1 MAVHVVDFIKKLA
14 SRHLLLFVWLTASS
28 LAVSCE
34 EPEPGP
40 VDPEDLPAEIA
51 DPVFARVLTEQFDL
65 DGNGVLSN
73 RELKGITVL
82 SLNTDGIADIGE
94 IRNMTELTSLSCK
107 GSKPGF
113 GRLKSLDI
121 SKNPKLTVLMCDN
134 NWIESLDLSNNPAL
148 RQITVSGNP
157 LGRIDI
163 TTCPGLEML
172 DATNCGKLKEIIITA
187 EQSDRAEA
195 FCKKDSQTAIVIDP
209 DSAIPVPDPVF
220 MRYLLNNFDTDG
232 NGCLSVAEAEEVI
245 SIVVCTDSI
254 QTLSGI
260 RFFVN
265 LKHLECAGSN
275 DGNGGPASGQLTEL
289 DVSAARHLIC
299 LNARNNRLELLNIS
313 QQQLL
318 DTLNVGHN
326 ALQSLDVTPNWAL
339 RTLICPHNK
348 LTSLKGL
355 SRLCYLDCEYNEL
368 TSLDLSGCPFLYTL
382 YCTGNHFTVLD
393 LSDCKGAKDIRCDNI
408 PPFPDANFQAYM
420 VSVYDSDGDG
430 FLSLADASRI
440 AALEVVTDDIA
451 SLAGLELLINLRYLR
466 CVGTLGRGQE
476 DGSYGKLTELN
487 LKENDKLTD
496 LICSYNH
503 IRELDVSDKPFL
515 RGLDC
520 SHNELT
526 ILDVSQNAQLKE
538 IDCSHN
544 KLAALDVSHNTALH
558 TVLCQ
563 ENQLTALNIANIPE
577 LFTLNAASNR
587 LASLDLAAH
596 RYMISLNV
604 SDNQFSSLDVSHNV
618 ILEHLLCSDNQL
630 TLLDV
635 SNNLELS
642 ELRCEGN
649 PSLAEIWLKTGQT
662 IANFSYDAGIS
673 TICFK

>member
-1 MAVHVVDFIKKLA
+1 MVVYVIGSLKKLT
-14 SRHLLLFVWLTASS
+14 SRILLLVVGLMVAS

-34 EPEPGP
+34 EPGP

-51 DPVFARVLTEQFDL
+51 DPLFARALTEQFDL

-82 SLNTDGIADIGE
+82 SLCTDGIVDIGE
-94 IRNMTELTSLSCK
+94 IRKMSELTSLSCK

-113 GRLKSLDI
+113 GALKSLDI
-121 SKNPKLTVLMCDN
+121 SENPKLTLLMCDN
-134 NWIESLDLSNNPAL
+134 NWIQSLDVSSHPAL
-148 RQITVSGNP
+148 RQLSVSGNP
-157 LGRIDI
+157 LERIDI
-163 TTCPGLEML
+163 TPCPDLEML
-172 DATNCGKLKEIIITA
+172 DATNCKNLKEIIITA
-187 EQSDRAEA
+187 EQSDRAGT
-195 FCKKDSQTAIVIDP
+195 FCKKDDQAAFVIDP

-220 MRYLLNNFDTDG
+220 KRYLLDNFDTDG
-232 NGCLSVAEAEEVI
+232 NGRVSVAEAEEVI
-245 SIVVCTDSI
+245 SMVVCTDSI

-265 LKHLECAGSN
+265 LKHLECTGSN
-275 DGNGGPASGQLTEL
+275 DGNGGPASGQLKEL

-299 LNARNNRLELLNIS
+299 LNSQNNRLEQLNIS

-326 ALQSLDVTPNWAL
+326 ALRSLDVTPNWAL

-368 TSLDLSGCPFLYTL
+368 TSLDLSGCGLLYTL

-393 LSDCKGAKDIRCDNI
+393 LSDCPAKDIRCDNI

-466 CVGTLGRGQE
+466 CVGSLGRGQE
-476 DGSYGKLTELN
+476 DGSYGMLTELN
-487 LKENDKLTD
+487 IKENDKLTHF
-496 LICSYNH
+496 ICSYNH

-515 RGLDC
+515 RELDC
-520 SHNELT
+520 GHNELT
-526 ILDVSQNAQLKE
+526 SLDVSQNTQLKE
-538 IDCSHN
+538 MDCSHN
-544 KLAALDVSHNTALH
+544 QLTSLDVSHNLALH

-563 ENQLTALNIANIPE
+563 ENQLTALNINNIPE
-577 LFTLNAASNR
+577 LFVLNAASNR
-587 LASLDLAAH
+587 LTSLDLDPH
-596 RYMISLNV
+596 RFLLSLNV
-604 SDNQFSSLDVSHNV
+604 SDNQFSSLDVSHNAG
-618 ILEHLLCSDNQL
+618 LEHLLCSDNQL